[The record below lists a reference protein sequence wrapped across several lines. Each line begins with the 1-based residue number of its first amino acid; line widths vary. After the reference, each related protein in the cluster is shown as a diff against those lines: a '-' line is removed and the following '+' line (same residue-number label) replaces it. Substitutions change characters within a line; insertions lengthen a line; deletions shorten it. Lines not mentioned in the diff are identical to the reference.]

1 MRNKQVVC
9 GMCVG
14 GQLWFL
20 ALCSFPQGI
29 QVQLHTRLERRR
41 EVQNGWDLQDPGLAG
56 SEWGDGSRRSSPSIL
71 AVTALEDEG
80 FSPRSSVE
88 YL

>member
-56 SEWGDGSRRSSPSIL
+56 SECGGGGEGKAFSKEGFL
-71 AVTALEDEG
+71 CTAL
-80 FSPRSSVE
+80 F
-88 YL
+88 

>member
-1 MRNKQVVC
+1 M
-9 GMCVG
+9 G
-14 GQLWFL
+14 
-20 ALCSFPQGI
+20 
-29 QVQLHTRLERRR
+29 
-41 EVQNGWDLQDPGLAG
+41 EVLQDPGLAG

>member
-56 SEWGDGSRRSSPSIL
+56 SECWGQEGLGSAGVNQRLCSLGGRGETI
-71 AVTALEDEG
+71 
-80 FSPRSSVE
+80 
-88 YL
+88 

>member
-1 MRNKQVVC
+1 MVPRSPLRVFGRCCCTLGWKDESEP
-9 GMCVG
+9 GMG
-14 GQLWFL
+14 
-20 ALCSFPQGI
+20 
-29 QVQLHTRLERRR
+29 
-41 EVQNGWDLQDPGLAG
+41 EVLQDPGLAG
-56 SEWGDGSRRSSPSIL
+56 SEWGDGSRRSSQSIL